1 MLNSLTVR
9 IATLATLYSDAKFG
23 LEQRIPFDADW
34 LHLIIGPAILA
45 AASVV
50 MRKPMASWDPWLVV
64 VALGILNELIDLI
77 EGASVAPNAA
87 YFESA
92 TDFLLTIA
100 IPTAILIKARFFPR
114 SSKGAG
120 GPVGV
125 G

>member
-1 MLNSLTVR
+1 MLNSFTVK

-34 LHLIIGPAILA
+34 LHLIIGPVILA
-45 AASVV
+45 AAAVV
-50 MRKPMASWDPWLVV
+50 MRKPMASRGPWLVV
-64 VALGILNELIDLI
+64 ALLGILNEVIDLM
-77 EGASVAPNAA
+77 EGASVVPSVA

-92 TDFLLTIA
+92 TDFLLTMA
-100 IPTAILIKARFFPR
+100 IPTALLIKARFFPR

-120 GPVGV
+120 GPVGA